1 VAAAPLLARIHQ
13 TCAEAAVLELNRL
26 FLTPDNWAMDP
37 RISTLESDVA
47 TTRANVEVIRA
58 DYVVK
63 ADVLASEHRLDLKI
77 DHVQHE
83 LDTKINRVKYELETK
98 IDGVQHG
105 LETHIADTENRLQR
119 KLDAVEYRLGQRID
133 ILQVRFDTI
142 LPTLATKADFLQLS
156 VSVRNWVLGTV
167 LALFLSFG
175 TMVVTMY
182 NLMKPAIV
190 AQAAA
195 SHATQSL
202 PLPKAPSAP

>member
-1 VAAAPLLARIHQ
+1 M
-13 TCAEAAVLELNRL
+13 LELNRL

-47 TTRANVEVIRA
+47 TIRGNVEVIRA

-83 LDTKINRVKYELETK
+83 LET
-98 IDGVQHG
+98 Q
-105 LETHIADTENRLQR
+105 IADTENRLQR

-156 VSVRNWVLGTV
+156 VSVRNWVLATV

-182 NLMKPAIV
+182 NLMKPAVV

-195 SHATQSL
+195 SRAGQSL
-202 PLPKAPSAP
+202 PLPRAPSAP

>member
-1 VAAAPLLARIHQ
+1 M
-13 TCAEAAVLELNRL
+13 LELNRL
-26 FLTPDNWAMDP
+26 FLTLDNWAMDP

-47 TTRANVEVIRA
+47 TIRANVEVIRA

-77 DHVQHE
+77 DRVQHE
-83 LDTKINRVKYELETK
+83 LDTKIDRVKYELETK

-105 LETHIADTENRLQR
+105 LETQIADTENRLQR
-119 KLDAVEYRLGQRID
+119 KLDAVEY
-133 ILQVRFDTI
+133 QVRFDTI

-182 NLMKPAIV
+182 KLMKPAIV
-190 AQAAA
+190 AQPAA
-195 SHATQSL
+195 SRAAQSL